1 MGRWMLNT
9 SQNEMTGSNVHFFSK
24 GEKGKKYLEFMP
36 LVGFKKNAYK
46 HLNDLVLFSHDFKF
60 KGKGTTLKY

>member
-1 MGRWMLNT
+1 
-9 SQNEMTGSNVHFFSK
+9 MTGSNVHFFSK

-36 LVGFKKNAYK
+36 LVGVKKNAYK